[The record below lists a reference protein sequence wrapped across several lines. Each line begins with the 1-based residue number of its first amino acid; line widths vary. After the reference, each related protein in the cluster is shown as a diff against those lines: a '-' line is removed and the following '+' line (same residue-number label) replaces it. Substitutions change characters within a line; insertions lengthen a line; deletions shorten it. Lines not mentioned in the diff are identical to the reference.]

1 MTDSPMRSR
10 DKAIQSLYEI
20 EINNDIYVNKEIE
33 SKPGHGRFCKGL
45 INGVINNLE
54 ELDHKLIKYLD
65 RPIKALDIIE
75 KNVLRLATYEL
86 IYKRELDN
94 PIIINEAIRL
104 AKKYGSVDGYKYINA
119 ILDKMIKAEDLK
131 SYNRQK

>member
-10 DKAIQSLYEI
+10 DKALQSLYEI

-33 SKPGHGRFCKGL
+33 SKLGHGQFCKGL
-45 INGVINNLE
+45 INGVINNLG
-54 ELDHKLIKYLD
+54 ELDQKLINYLD

-86 IYKRELDN
+86 IFKRELDN

-104 AKKYGSVDGYKYINA
+104 SKKYGSVDGYKYINA
-119 ILDKMIKAEDLK
+119 ILDKMIKAENL
-131 SYNRQK
+131 

>member
-1 MTDSPMRSR
+1 MRSR
-10 DKAIQSLYEI
+10 DKALQSLYEI

-33 SKPGHGRFCKGL
+33 SKLEHGRFCKGL
-45 INGVINNLE
+45 INGVINNLG
-54 ELDHKLIKYLD
+54 ELDQKLINYLD

-104 AKKYGSVDGYKYINA
+104 SKKYGSVDGYKYINA
-119 ILDKMIKAEDLK
+119 ILDKMIKAENL
-131 SYNRQK
+131 